1 VVVTQADSHRITAAV
16 DRRLATVEGMIP
28 PMPAWRGADEH
39 DLHPNRIGVV
49 AGPAV
54 RGGANESPQWVL
66 VASVATIAVALALS
80 VFGGFGVPRPT
91 PGWADRFPIQ
101 TVATFERPFTYA
113 IDPASGIERDDVS
126 PRLQQFRISDP
137 ANPGMFRRIVAVR
150 IADVVR
156 IDPCRSAGGAT
167 IQVPSA
173 PQFVDYLRSVRG
185 LEVSPTVEA
194 IVDGRSALQV
204 DVTNGDDASCTKV
217 YVWPNE
223 SAFTD
228 TAAARRIQ
236 AFEVDGATILVA
248 TAVAKA
254 ADLDAW
260 LATADQFIA
269 TIHFVDLPL
278 SQSSR
283 P

>member
-1 VVVTQADSHRITAAV
+1 MQADSDRISAAV
-16 DRRLATVEGMIP
+16 ERRLATVEGMIP
-28 PMPAWRGADEH
+28 PVPAWRGADER
-39 DLHPNRIGVV
+39 DLHSNRIAVV

-54 RGGANESPQWVL
+54 RPGAHETPQWVL
-66 VASVATIAVALALS
+66 VAGVATITVALALS
-80 VFGGFGVPRPT
+80 VFGGFGIPRPT
-91 PGWADRFPIQ
+91 PGWADRFPNQ
-101 TVATFERPFTYA
+101 TVAKFERPFTYA

-137 ANPGMFRRIVAVR
+137 ANPTRFSRIVAVR
-150 IADVVR
+150 FVDVVR
-156 IDPCRSAGGAT
+156 VDPCRSAGGT
-167 IQVPSA
+167 TVQVNSA
-173 PQFVDYLRSVRG
+173 AQFVDYLRSIRG
-185 LEVSPTVEA
+185 LEVSTTVEA
-194 IVDGRSALQV
+194 IVDGRPALQV
-204 DVTNGDDASCTKV
+204 YVTNGDEASCTKV

-248 TAVAKA
+248 TAVAKS

-260 LATADQFIA
+260 LTTADQFIA
-269 TIHFVDLPL
+269 TIQFIDLPP
-278 SQSSR
+278 SQSVR